1 MAFKVGDMVIRT
13 SGSWRGVNEGDIN
26 KVTSVWG
33 GNISLAGY
41 DDITFDGDN
50 FELHETAVPVTGP
63 REFKVGDRVRMI
75 AESPRYGRGEVRV
88 GDIGVITSIPNNLV
102 KYKIKFERQD
112 NWSGAACDIEHE
124 FPEVAQEN
132 IPQVSLDEAVENWQS
147 VSQQIKELQAQVVQY
162 ERIMRS
168 HGVRP
173 V

>member
-1 MAFKVGDMVIRT
+1 MAFKVGDMIKRIE
-13 SGSWRGVNEGDIN
+13 GSWRGVGVGDVVRVKEASGMFLTLEGHE
-26 KVTSVWG
+26 G
-33 GNISLAGY
+33 
-41 DDITFDGDN
+41 ITFDGEK
-50 FELHETAVPVTGP
+50 FELVQQTARPAAP

-88 GDIGVITSIPNNLV
+88 GDIGVITSNPNNQ
-102 KYKIKFERQD
+102 KFKIKFERQD

-132 IPQVSLDEAVENWQS
+132 IPEVSLDEAVANWQS
-147 VSQQIKELQAQVVQY
+147 VSQQIKELQAQIVQY